1 MLLYIGLFFGV
12 CLLPAG
18 VYIGGAGF
26 LIFAIFYVPF
36 AIFYE
41 GEVEGCCLKLV
52 CLIFYLPG
60 LAIGGALAAGL
71 VAPILCLMYLW
82 FSFNLI
88 GMVF

>member
-12 CLLPAG
+12 CLLPAI

-26 LIFAIFYVPF
+26 LIFTIFYVPF
-36 AIFYE
+36 GIYYE
-41 GEVEGCCLKLV
+41 VKGCFLKLV
-52 CLIFYLPG
+52 CFIFYLPG

-82 FSFNLI
+82 FSINLI